1 MDPLIGLDEVSMIY
15 GTNGTRSEAL
25 RGVSLAVARGEYVA
39 ISGESGAG
47 KSTLLAL
54 LGALQLPTSGTVRIG
69 GADLVSMTP
78 DALAD
83 FRRETIG
90 FVFQAYNLL
99 PYLSARENVT
109 VPLSPAR
116 LSPRQKAERADALL
130 AAVGLS
136 GKEGRLPSQLSG
148 GECQRVAIAR
158 ALVHDPPILL
168 ADEPTG
174 NLDSATG
181 EQILDLFGTLH
192 GRGKTVLMVTHNQA
206 ILPRAGRLVRLRDGR
221 VAVDERLAA
230 TGPGGPCGNRG

>member
-1 MDPLIGLDEVSMIY
+1 MDPLIRLDGVSMTY
-15 GTNGTRSEAL
+15 GGNGTRSEAL
-25 RGVSLAVARGEYVA
+25 RSVFLDVARGEYAA
-39 ISGESGAG
+39 ITGESGAG
-47 KSTLLAL
+47 KSTLLAI

-69 GADLVSMTP
+69 GTDLVSLSP
-78 DALAD
+78 DELAD
-83 FRRETIG
+83 FRRKTIG
-90 FVFQAYNLL
+90 FVFQSYNLL
-99 PYLSARENVT
+99 PYLSARENVA

-116 LSPRQKAERADALL
+116 TGPREKAARADALL

-181 EQILDLFGTLH
+181 EQILDLFGALH
-192 GRGKTVLMVTHNQA
+192 GRGKTVIMVTHNQA
-206 ILPRAGRLVRLRDGR
+206 ILPRASRLVRLRDGR

-230 TGPGGPCGNRG
+230 PGAPCGGGR